1 MLLVIIL
8 LSFCLRTINTL
19 QCVEE
24 FCIGA
29 LFDIRDPISPYE
41 PTIKCKKIN
50 EVLGIQRIEAALS
63 AMKSIKES
71 AKILPGVTLG
81 LNIEDTCRIP
91 NLALYKALFLIKDV
105 GIYDMYDTSRIQF
118 GFSEVPFEIHEKR
131 HNSKTIAIMGPA
143 TIDEITEV
151 QNLLK
156 LFNIPQMGYSDLMP
170 ARDHKSKYS
179 TFVRVL
185 SCNTYQ
191 ANVIRDVVTYFN
203 WNYVSAIYTADH
215 KLIMESFS
223 ELLKDDCNNIIPG
236 TCIVKKFA
244 FDLFHNETHYHS
256 AINELAKTKSN
267 VIICFCDNDVLRK
280 IFQTIKELN
289 LTDRFTIVASDSW
302 EDRNQITRGLE
313 EQVWGS
319 IFICI
324 RSLPIPEFSKYYTSL
339 KPSIISANKWFNEF
353 WEDKF
358 NCTLPNEFKIYQNDK
373 NSNIIEIDVN
383 SSRKPCTGNESLAT
397 NYQEQKKNGYVMK
410 AIWTIAHGLHNM
422 ITEVCGANYYGTCEE
437 MKPFNHSNLVRH
449 LKNLSFVYDDE
460 IMLIDENGHPTKKY
474 DILNFQKLP
483 NNTFEF
489 VSIGKWKNAEMKIFG
504 KFQSKGNKTVTS
516 ICSLPCT
523 LGQYRVFTHNENDQ
537 NCCWMCKN
545 CDDREYVSSDGGSCI
560 KCLQG
565 EKPNV
570 NRTACDKIPYSQ
582 QDWLEPKS
590 IMVVSFTITGFIFT
604 FFTYGVFLK
613 YKNTPIVKSSSWELC
628 KLILFSMILAHTSV
642 FFIMATPTTLTCIL
656 SRILPGVAFSIM
668 FASLFIKTR
677 RIARILAVSKNKFPR
692 KQYKL
697 MSMPI
702 QVAISLFYA
711 AIEAA
716 ICFMAM
722 IIYPPQPETEYSPE
736 GYPSLTCTKIP
747 LSAIIPFILIGYLLV
762 LCTIY
767 AIKARNIPG
776 NFNETKF
783 IAFAILISIII
794 WTAFYPIFFCTEY
807 KLVTF
812 SMCTT
817 LTASMMMVFLFFP
830 KLYIIIFKPEL
841 NNRALFITNKSIRT
855 HIGRSAGVKQ
865 SHLDDLPIYSI
876 YDMKF
881 GKSERGCHLR
891 NVAVQTSSKLLRNF
905 ETYNQHKISSTQI
918 YSSSDD
924 EFISDDDNQ
933 SHSHYKNVNTL
944 VEIENDKSINQPSN
958 DVSNSKNKLSSM
970 VTTGLNSLRAK
981 CQKNPINNM
990 PSMAPKRRIAM
1001 NIVNLL
1007 QNNNTRENLQ
1017 FQNYNLELNDS
1028 ENVSKKNQQS
1038 IHLVKHTRIHEE
1050 RTPELHNG
1058 DPIFNITISLSPEA

>member
-105 GIYDMYDTSRIQF
+105 GIYDMYDTSSIQF

-523 LGQYRVFTHNENDQ
+523 LGQYR
-537 NCCWMCKN
+537 N

-747 LSAIIPFILIGYLLV
+747 LSAIIPFILIG
-762 LCTIY
+762 
-767 AIKARNIPG
+767 
-776 NFNETKF
+776 
-783 IAFAILISIII
+783 
-794 WTAFYPIFFCTEY
+794 
-807 KLVTF
+807 
-812 SMCTT
+812 
-817 LTASMMMVFLFFP
+817 
-830 KLYIIIFKPEL
+830 
-841 NNRALFITNKSIRT
+841 T